1 MPDPREHLPGV
12 AMRETLEALSSLGE
26 PAEQK
31 ELAGWGD
38 SGVWWACCFS
48 RIKKA
53 KPSL

>member
-31 ELAGWGD
+31 ELAGVGGFR
-38 SGVWWACCFS
+38 GVVG
-48 RIKKA
+48 
-53 KPSL
+53 LLLL

>member
-1 MPDPREHLPGV
+1 MPDPREQLPGV

-31 ELAGWGD
+31 ELGWGD
-38 SGVWWACCFS
+38 SGACWACCIS

-53 KPSL
+53 KLSL